1 MSSKSK
7 FYDKEV
13 TYLETDIVQVVNIF
27 ETDLIFSKQKFQEQ
41 FYAGLGSAGL
51 LFKQWDGNSVGCTCS
66 GLD

>member
-27 ETDLIFSKQKFQEQ
+27 ETDLIFSKQKFQKQ
-41 FYAGLGSAGL
+41 F
-51 LFKQWDGNSVGCTCS
+51 
-66 GLD
+66 